1 MPPPVDKP
9 RMDEPHPSADTPLTP
24 HAAALYARLRE
35 LDRSDDALELRI
47 AVARQQLKA
56 AEARADANPT
66 AALARIDDAQRRL
79 RRAG

>member
-1 MPPPVDKP
+1 MSPLDPPNPPADAPLSP
-9 RMDEPHPSADTPLTP
+9 R
-24 HAAALYARLRE
+24 AAALCARLRE

-47 AVARQQLKA
+47 AIVRQQLKA
-56 AEARADANPT
+56 AEARAESDPA